1 VDRSNAGAPDVLVL
15 LPEDSDASARSLRA
29 ALLKEFGVAPGVVVS
44 DSFGRAWRE
53 GQVNVAIGC
62 AGITAMRDYRGGRDA
77 DGYELQ
83 GTMLG
88 VGDEIASAAELVMG
102 KLDRVPAALVKGTDL
117 SGEGDARVLLRDPA
131 IDLFR

>member
-1 VDRSNAGAPDVLVL
+1 VI
-15 LPEDSDASARSLRA
+15 
-29 ALLKEFGVAPGVVVS
+29 S

-62 AGITAMRDYRGGRDA
+62 AGVSAIRDYRGGHDNE
-77 DGYELQ
+77 GYELQ

-88 VGDEIASAAELVMG
+88 VADELASAAELVMG
-102 KLDRVPAALVKGTDL
+102 KLDRVPAALIRGAEVEGKGD
-117 SGEGDARVLLRDPA
+117 SRALLRDPS